1 MLTRDTVGISFG
13 YLNVSFFRNIFSVR
27 VSVTVF
33 QVWPLAVGENLSYA
47 HSNGTYSVA
56 MAMYPYVLVRKCSLE
71 QSFKPFY
78 NIPYVY
84 WLSRRRCDAPES
96 RSSR

>member
-1 MLTRDTVGISFG
+1 MRYSVCEDNDAPRCRYIIWICKRFVFRD
-13 YLNVSFFRNIFSVR
+13 IFSVR

-47 HSNGTYSVA
+47 HSNGTFSVA
-56 MAMYPYVLVRKCSLE
+56 MAMYPYVLVRECSLE

-78 NIPYVY
+78 NILYVY
-84 WLSRRRCDAPES
+84 
-96 RSSR
+96 